1 MAGKLDAAAIDT
13 ALNEFDGWAHVQ
25 AREAICNSF
34 HFADFCTAFYWMRYT
49 ALMAEK
55 MDHRP
60 EWSIAYNRVKVT
72 LASRDVDGLNERDV
86 ALSRFVDSL

>member
-1 MAGKLDAAAIDT
+1 
-13 ALNEFDGWAHVQ
+13 
-25 AREAICNSF
+25 
-34 HFADFCTAFYWMRYT
+34 
-49 ALMAEK
+49 MAEK